1 MKTDQLLLDQR
12 GDRLPSD
19 YIAAAGKSSEPSGEN
34 QTEESAARRVI
45 SMACGSWVGT
55 KRLILTTSIALAAGE
70 TTANW
75 RDASPFR
82 RHLHAAHLRLAPN

>member
-45 SMACGSWVGT
+45 SIACGSLGRAPDAGRAE
-55 KRLILTTSIALAAGE
+55 RLCKSKPHDPTLNNLT
-70 TTANW
+70 N
-75 RDASPFR
+75 R
-82 RHLHAAHLRLAPN
+82 